1 MKQTDIYTEAL
12 LSLRTIL
19 QIDHPEFKNWIEWL
33 NQDIDDW
40 IQRKDVSHHL
50 QAYGG
55 MGAFN
60 DLPYMKGDHDYVFGF
75 LKSVCYAFG
84 HLYHKRQDVTTE
96 ALMEECTYDAAQAAY
111 HPKKELNQ
119 AIVKHLI
126 EGDLHE
132 NLDSLQENSP

>member
-1 MKQTDIYTEAL
+1 MIT
-12 LSLRTIL
+12 
-19 QIDHPEFKNWIEWL
+19 
-33 NQDIDDW
+33 
-40 IQRKDVSHHL
+40 
-50 QAYGG
+50 
-55 MGAFN
+55 
-60 DLPYMKGDHDYVFGF
+60 
-75 LKSVCYAFG
+75 CYAFG

-111 HPKKELNQ
+111 HQKKELNQ

>member
-19 QIDHPEFKNWIEWL
+19 LIDHP
-33 NQDIDDW
+33 
-40 IQRKDVSHHL
+40 HL

-55 MGAFN
+55 MGSFN
-60 DLPYMKGDHDYVFGF
+60 DLPYMKGDHDYIFGF

-111 HPKKELNQ
+111 HQKKELNQ

>member
-1 MKQTDIYTEAL
+1 MKQTDIFTEAL

-55 MGAFN
+55 MGSFN
-60 DLPYMKGDHDYVFGF
+60 DLPYMKGDHDYIFGF
-75 LKSVCYAFG
+75 LKSICYAFG

-96 ALMEECTYDAAQAAY
+96 ALMEECAYDAAQAAY
-111 HPKKELNQ
+111 HPKKKLNQ
-119 AIVKHLI
+119 AIIKHLI

-132 NLDSLQENSP
+132 NLDSLKENSP